1 MTAAQQPQEILT
13 PEEVAALL
21 RVSLTWVYEKSR
33 RRQKNPLP
41 TVRIGRYL
49 RFSRTAVLAWFES
62 KGNRTHQQAIKAGAR
77 G

>member
-1 MTAAQQPQEILT
+1 MMTATQPQEILT

-49 RFSRTAVLAWFES
+49 RFSRTAVLSWFEG
-62 KGNRTHQQAIKAGAR
+62 KGNSTHKLVRKGQ
-77 G
+77 